1 MNTIGKRYHFL
12 AGLPRSGSTVLSAI
26 LNQNKKIHSTST
38 SGLID
43 IMGSAC
49 NSWENSPSTLAQ
61 NSSKKEIYR
70 ILKSIMD
77 GKYASVEKEIVID
90 KNRGWVNPVL
100 IDTMSN
106 VLGYSPKIIATV
118 RGTADCASS
127 FVRLV
132 KPVDLDYFLK
142 NSQLINH
149 LKSSYAELKMGFDK
163 YPDNILFIEYENLI
177 NNPKIEMQKIHDFL
191 NLENFEY
198 DFNNIDNKFVAENDL
213 KAWGVPGLHS
223 ISSKLEYQHKDNAK
237 KILSHNFDEFD
248 QPKFWIG
255 ETKNYKKKKIDI
267 SVDLAMQGQFNKS
280 FKVLMDA
287 YEENK
292 NCNKIAFNMGW
303 YALSK
308 NKLQVGMDFLSR
320 GRLENC
326 FGNPRPPVP
335 TPMWDGKTMG
345 TLLYYLEGGLGD
357 QIHALKYIKD
367 INKRGCDIIVACS
380 AELFPIVK
388 CCVGVKMIIEHAAA
402 GGVYHDFW
410 FPAMSILIPLGY
422 EYDDIKGD
430 PYIPKTNKS
439 NNKKPVIG
447 VRWQGNPKFE
457 HEQNRRF
464 PLKPFF
470 EALKNIDADF
480 VCLQR
485 DEGEE
490 DCPDFIRKVSLNDW
504 DQTRDAISGCD
515 LVISSCTSVAHL
527 SGAMGVPTWIILPV
541 LHYYL
546 WSVPGEKTPY
556 YNSVRLF
563 RQKKFGCWKDPIRKI
578 GHALEEKYGVV
589 NKRSRWKKIYDKI
602 IG

>member
-1 MNTIGKRYHFL
+1 MIKKNKKVFFL
-12 AGLPRSGSTVLSAI
+12 AGLPRSGSTVLSSI
-26 LNQNKKIHSTST
+26 LNQHPQIYSTST

-43 IMGSAC
+43 VMGAVCS
-49 NSWENSPSTLAQ
+49 SWESSPSTAAQ
-61 NSSKKEIYR
+61 GSKKKEVYSMLR
-70 ILKSIMD
+70 SIIEA
-77 GKYASVEKEIVID
+77 KYEDVSKDIIID
-90 KNRGWVNPVL
+90 KNRGWVNPV
-100 IDTMSN
+100 IMQTMN
-106 VLGYSPKIIATV
+106 EVLGYRPKIIATV
-118 RGTADCASS
+118 RSTADCASS
-127 FVRLV
+127 FIRVA
-132 KPVDLDYFLK
+132 KPDDISNFLR
-142 NSQLINH
+142 NSSLIKH
-149 LKSSYAELKMGFDK
+149 LKSSYAELKNGYETFPKD
-163 YPDNILFIEYENLI
+163 ILFIEYDDFLQNPKHYMKLI
-177 NNPKIEMQKIHDFL
+177 NSFISVDD
-191 NLENFEY
+191 FEY
-198 DFNNIDNKFVAENDL
+198 DFNNIDTKVVAEKDDI
-213 KAWGVPGLHS
+213 AWGVPGLHK
-223 ISSKLEYQHKDNAK
+223 ISSKLGKQHNDDSKKYLGHEFDN
-237 KILSHNFDEFD
+237 FD
-248 QPKFWIG
+248 QPRFWKG
-255 ETKNYKKKKIDI
+255 ENKEYKKKKIDL
-267 SVDLAMQGQFNKS
+267 SVDLAMKGLF
-280 FKVLMDA
+280 
-287 YEENK
+287 EESYKIICEAQQENAF
-292 NCNKIAFNMGW
+292 CNKIAFNMGW
-303 YALSK
+303 YALQK
-308 NKLQVGMDFLSR
+308 NKLQEGMDGLAR
-320 GRLENC
+320 GRYENC

-367 INKRGCDIIVACS
+367 INKRGCDVIIACS

-422 EYDDIKGD
+422 EYNDIKGD

-470 EALKNIDADF
+470 DALKNIDADF

-490 DCPDFIRKVSLNDW
+490 DCPDFIKKVALNNW
-504 DQTRDAISGCD
+504 DQTRDVISGCD